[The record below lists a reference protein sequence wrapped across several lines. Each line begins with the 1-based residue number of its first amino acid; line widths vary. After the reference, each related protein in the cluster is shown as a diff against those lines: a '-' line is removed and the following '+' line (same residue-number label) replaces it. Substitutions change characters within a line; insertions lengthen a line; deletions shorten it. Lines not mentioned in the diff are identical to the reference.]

1 MLEKTRVIV
10 VDFGSQYNQL
20 IVRKVRE
27 LKVSS
32 ELVTC
37 NFLNKAIA
45 DGTVNNYDA
54 IIFSGGPNIVTD
66 EGALKVDPKLFDLD
80 IPILG
85 VCYGMQLISDY
96 FGSDLIEGKVK
107 EYGAQTIN
115 ISSKA
120 DVFKNLNDSEDVWMS
135 HGYEVSNVSNKLDV
149 LATTKDNV
157 IAAIKVKDKNIFGV
171 QFHLEVTDTINGM
184 QMLDNFL
191 TIANITRDYTMASFL
206 QEEAIKI
213 KQTVKDSGVI
223 LGLSGGVDS
232 TVVAALLAKAIPGQT
247 KCILV
252 DHGLMRKNE
261 VKLVID
267 SLKDLAIDIK
277 VVDAKELFLSKLA
290 GVSDPEQKRKIIGNL
305 FVEVFDREKSS
316 INDAK
321 FLAQGTLYTDV
332 IESGT
337 DTAQTIKSHHNVGGL
352 PKDMEFELLEPLNS
366 LFKDEVRKLG
376 LELGLSDELVYR
388 QPFPGPGLA
397 IRVMGEITAEKLE
410 VVRASDYIFREILEK
425 HNLYSQ
431 IWQSFTVL
439 TNTKTVGVKGD
450 ERSYEYVLALR
461 AITSIDG
468 MTARAAMIPMEV
480 LVEASTEI
488 TNRVRK
494 INRVVYDI
502 TNKPPSTIEWE

>member
-1 MLEKTRVIV
+1 MTRVIV

-27 LKVSS
+27 LNVSS
-32 ELVTC
+32 KLVTC
-37 NFLNKAIA
+37 DFLNEQIA
-45 DGTVNNYDA
+45 NGQVSKYDA

-66 EGALKVDPKLFDLD
+66 EGALKVDSRLFAMD

-85 VCYGMQLISDY
+85 VCYGMQLIGEHY
-96 FGSDLIEGKVK
+96 GSSLVEGAVK
-107 EYGAQTIN
+107 EYGAQSIN
-115 ISSKA
+115 ISNF
-120 DVFKNLNDSEDVWMS
+120 DNLFTSLDSTEDVWMS
-135 HGYEVSNVSNKLDV
+135 HGYEVANVSDNLEI
-149 LATTKDNV
+149 LATTKDDV
-157 IAAIKVKDKNIFGV
+157 IASIKVKGKDIYGV

-184 QMLDNFL
+184 KMLDNFL
-191 TIANITRDYTMASFL
+191 SIANVKRDYTMASFL
-206 QEEAIKI
+206 VEEAKRVQQIVGSD
-213 KQTVKDSGVI
+213 TVI
-223 LGLSGGVDS
+223 CGLSGGVDS
-232 TVVAALLAKAIPGQT
+232 TVVAALLSKAIPGQT

-252 DHGLMRKNE
+252 DHGLLRKNE
-261 VKLVID
+261 AKLVLE
-267 SLKDLAIDIK
+267 SLKDLPIDVK
-277 VVDAKELFLSKLA
+277 VVDAKQLFLSKLA
-290 GVSDPEQKRKIIGNL
+290 GVSDPERKRKIIGNL
-305 FVEVFDREKSS
+305 FVEIFDEEASK
-316 INDAK
+316 IQGAK

-352 PKDMEFELLEPLNS
+352 PEDMQFELLEPLNK

-376 LELGLSDELVYR
+376 LELGLTPNLVYR

-397 IRVMGEITAEKLE
+397 IRIMGEVTEEKLE
-410 VVRASDYIFREILEK
+410 VVKESDYIFREILKK
-425 HNLYSQ
+425 HDLYKD

-461 AITSIDG
+461 AINSIDG
-468 MTARAAMIPMEV
+468 MTARASLIPMEV

>member
-1 MLEKTRVIV
+1 MNEQSRVIV

-27 LKVSS
+27 LNVSS

-37 NFLNKAIA
+37 DFLNKSIA
-45 DGTVNNYDA
+45 DGSVSNYDA

-66 EGALKVDPKLFDLD
+66 EGALKVDTKLFDMD

-85 VCYGMQLISDY
+85 VCYGMQLIGEH
-96 FGSDLIEGKVK
+96 FGSDLEEGIVK

-115 ISSKA
+115 ITCKENIFKDLA
-120 DVFKNLNDSEDVWMS
+120 DTEDVWMS
-135 HGYEVSNVSNKLDV
+135 HGYEVTNVSDKLEV
-149 LATTKDNV
+149 VATSGDDV
-157 IAAIKVKDKNIFGV
+157 IASIKVKDKQIYGV

-184 QMLDNFL
+184 TMLSNFL
-191 TIANITRDYTMASFL
+191 DLANVPRDYTMASFIEMETKKI
-206 QEEAIKI
+206 QE
-213 KQTVKDSGVI
+213 TVGDKGVI

-261 VKLVID
+261 VEMVVD
-267 SLKDLAIDIK
+267 SLKDLPIDIK
-277 VVDAKELFLSKLA
+277 VVDAKELFLSSLA
-290 GVSDPEQKRKIIGNL
+290 GVDDPEKKRKIIGNL
-305 FVEVFDREKSS
+305 FVEVFDREKSE

-337 DTAQTIKSHHNVGGL
+337 DTAETIKSHHNVGGL
-352 PKDMEFELLEPLNS
+352 PEEMDFELLEPLNS

-376 LELGLSDELVYR
+376 LELGLSHDLVYR

-397 IRVMGEITAEKLE
+397 IRVMGDITDEKLE
-410 VVRASDYIFREILEK
+410 VVRESDYIFREILK
-425 HNLYSQ
+425 RHDLYKD

-488 TNRVRK
+488 TNKVRK

>member
-1 MLEKTRVIV
+1 MNENIRVAV

-27 LKVSS
+27 LNVSS
-32 ELVTC
+32 ELVTSSL
-37 NFLNKAIA
+37 LNQKIA
-45 DGTVNNYDA
+45 DGTVSDYQA

-66 EGALKVDPKLFDLD
+66 KDSLKVDTSLFEMN

-85 VCYGMQLISDY
+85 ICYGMQLIGEH
-96 FGSDLIEGKVK
+96 FGSDLVEGAVK
-107 EYGAQTIN
+107 EYGAQSIN
-115 ISSKA
+115 IACKETIFQ
-120 DVFKNLNDSEDVWMS
+120 DLNNVENVWMS
-135 HGYEVSNVSNKLDV
+135 HGYEVTNVSSDLQII
-149 LATTKDNV
+149 ATTKDDV
-157 IAAIKVKDKNIFGV
+157 IAGIKVKDRDIYGV
-171 QFHLEVTDTINGM
+171 QFHLEVTDTISGM
-184 QMLDNFL
+184 QMLSNFL
-191 TIANITRDYTMASFL
+191 DIAKVTRDYTMANFL
-206 QEEAIKI
+206 EIETENIRSIVEDK
-213 KQTVKDSGVI
+213 GVI

-261 VKLVID
+261 VDLVLK
-267 SLKDLAIDIK
+267 SLENLPLDIK
-277 VVDAKELFLSKLA
+277 VVDAKKLFLDKLA

-305 FVEVFDREKSS
+305 FVEVFDREKAE
-316 INDAK
+316 NKDAK

-337 DTAQTIKSHHNVGGL
+337 DTAHTIKSHHNVGGL
-352 PKDMEFELLEPLNS
+352 PEEMDFELLEPLNK

-376 LELGLSDELVYR
+376 IELGLSNELVYR

-397 IRVMGEITAEKLE
+397 IRVMGDITEEKLQ
-410 VVRASDYIFREILEK
+410 VVRESDYIFREILIK
-425 HNLYSQ
+425 HDLYKD

-461 AITSIDG
+461 AINSIDG
-468 MTARAAMIPMEV
+468 MTARAALIPMEV

>member
-1 MLEKTRVIV
+1 MNEQSRVIV

-27 LKVSS
+27 LNVSS

-37 NFLNKAIA
+37 EFLNTAIA
-45 DGTVNNYDA
+45 NGSVSNYDA

-66 EGALKVDPKLFDLD
+66 EGALKVDTKLFDMD

-85 VCYGMQLISDY
+85 VCYGMQLIGEY
-96 FGSDLIEGKVK
+96 YGSDLVEGEVK

-115 ISSKA
+115 ITSFDNIFKGLTESS
-120 DVFKNLNDSEDVWMS
+120 DVWMS
-135 HGYEVSNVSNKLDV
+135 HGYEVTNVSDKLEV
-149 LATTKDNV
+149 VATTKDDV
-157 IAAIKVKDKNIFGV
+157 IASIKVKGKNIFGV
-171 QFHLEVTDTINGM
+171 QFHLEVTDTIDGM
-184 QMLDNFL
+184 TMLDNFL
-191 TIANITRDYTMASFL
+191 TIANVTRDYTMANFIEMETKKI
-206 QEEAIKI
+206 QEAVGEK
-213 KQTVKDSGVI
+213 GVI

-261 VKLVID
+261 VEMVVD
-267 SLKDLAIDIK
+267 SLKDLPIDIK
-277 VVDAKELFLSKLA
+277 VVDAKELFLSNLA
-290 GVSDPEQKRKIIGNL
+290 GVDDPEKKRKIIGNL
-305 FVEVFDREKSS
+305 FVDVFDREKSE
-316 INDAK
+316 IKDAK

-352 PKDMEFELLEPLNS
+352 PEEMDFELLEPLNT

-376 LELGLSDELVYR
+376 LELGLSHELVYR

-397 IRVMGEITAEKLE
+397 IRVMGDITDEKLE
-410 VVRASDYIFREILEK
+410 VVRESDYIFREILKK
-425 HNLYSQ
+425 HDLYKD

>member
-1 MLEKTRVIV
+1 MEKNSKIIV

-27 LKVSS
+27 LNVSC
-32 ELVTC
+32 ELVTAQY
-37 NFLNKAIA
+37 LNTVIA
-45 DGTVNNYDA
+45 NGNVKNYEA
-54 IIFSGGPNIVTD
+54 IIFSGGPNVVTD
-66 EGALKVDPKLFDLD
+66 EGALQVSQEIFSMD

-85 VCYGMQLISDY
+85 ICYGMQLIGNHY
-96 FGSDLIEGKVK
+96 GCDLVEGKVK
-107 EYGAQTIN
+107 EYGAQSIN
-115 ISSKA
+115 ICNSTQIFRK
-120 DVFKNLNDSEDVWMS
+120 LNDVEDVWMS
-135 HGYEVSNVSNKLDV
+135 HGYEIQNLDDNLET
-149 LATTKDNV
+149 LATTKDDV
-157 IAAIKVKDKNIFGV
+157 VASIKVKDKNIFGV

-184 QMLDNFL
+184 QMLENFIN
-191 TIANITRDYTMASFL
+191 IANIKRDYTMANFL
-206 QEEAIKI
+206 EVEIKKI
-213 KQTVKDSGVI
+213 KEKVKNDNVI

-261 VKLVID
+261 VNLVID
-267 SLKDLAIDIK
+267 SLKDLPIDIK
-277 VVDAKELFLSKLA
+277 VVNAKELFLSKLK
-290 GVSDPEQKRKIIGNL
+290 GISDPEQKRKIIGNL
-305 FVEVFDREKSS
+305 FVEVFDKEKSG
-316 INDAK
+316 INNVK

-352 PKDMEFELLEPLNS
+352 PEEMDFELLEPLNS

-376 LELGLSDELVYR
+376 IELGLSNELVYR

-397 IRVMGEITAEKLE
+397 IRVMGEITEEKLE
-410 VVRASDYIFREILEK
+410 VVRESDYIFKTILDK
-425 HNLYSQ
+425 HNIYND

-450 ERSYEYVLALR
+450 ERSYEYVLAIR

-468 MTARAAMIPMEV
+468 MTARAALIPMEI

>member
-1 MLEKTRVIV
+1 MKVKTRVIV

-27 LKVSS
+27 LNVSS

-37 NFLNKAIA
+37 EYLNNKIA
-45 DGTVNNYDA
+45 DGTVDEFDA

-66 EGALKVDPKLFDLD
+66 EGALKVDTRLFDLN

-85 VCYGMQLISDY
+85 VCYGMQLLGEH
-96 FGSDLIEGKVK
+96 FGSDLVEGQVK

-115 ISSKA
+115 ITDDSSL
-120 DVFKNLNDSEDVWMS
+120 FKGLNTSEDVWMS
-135 HGYEVSNVSNKLDV
+135 HGYEVANVSDKLTV
-149 LATTKDNV
+149 TATTKDDV
-157 IAAIKVKDKNIFGV
+157 IASIAVKGKPFFGV

-184 QMLDNFL
+184 TMLSNFL
-191 TIANITRDYTMASFL
+191 DLAGVTRDYTMASFL
-206 QEEAIKI
+206 ETESQIIQEK
-213 KQTVKDSGVI
+213 VGSDSVI

-261 VKLVID
+261 VELVLK
-267 SLKDLAIDIK
+267 SLEGLPIDIK
-277 VVDAKELFLSKLA
+277 VVDAKDLFLSKLA
-290 GVSDPEQKRKIIGNL
+290 GVNDPEQKRKIIGNL
-305 FVEVFDREKSS
+305 FVEVFDKEKAELK
-316 INDAK
+316 NAK

-352 PKDMEFELLEPLNS
+352 PEEMEFELLEPLNT

-397 IRVMGEITAEKLE
+397 IRIVGDITEDKLE
-410 VVRASDYIFREILEK
+410 VVRESDYIFKEILIK
-425 HNLYSQ
+425 HGLYSK

>member
-1 MLEKTRVIV
+1 MNEQSRVIV

-27 LKVSS
+27 LNVSS

-37 NFLNKAIA
+37 DFLNKAIA
-45 DGTVNNYDA
+45 DGSVSNYDA

-66 EGALKVDPKLFDLD
+66 EGALKVDTKLFDMD

-85 VCYGMQLISDY
+85 VCYGMQLIGEH
-96 FGSDLIEGKVK
+96 FGSDLEEGIVK

-115 ISSKA
+115 ITCKENIFKDLA
-120 DVFKNLNDSEDVWMS
+120 DTEDVWMS
-135 HGYEVSNVSNKLDV
+135 HGYEVTNVSDKLEV
-149 LATTKDNV
+149 VATSGDDV
-157 IAAIKVKDKNIFGV
+157 IASIKVKDKQIYGV

-184 QMLDNFL
+184 TMLSNFL
-191 TIANITRDYTMASFL
+191 DLANVPRDYTMASFIEMETKKI
-206 QEEAIKI
+206 QE
-213 KQTVKDSGVI
+213 TVGDKGVI

-261 VKLVID
+261 VEMVVD
-267 SLKDLAIDIK
+267 SLKDLPIDIK
-277 VVDAKELFLSKLA
+277 VVDAKELFLSSLA
-290 GVSDPEQKRKIIGNL
+290 GVDDPEKKRKIIGNL
-305 FVEVFDREKSS
+305 FVEVFDREKSE

-337 DTAQTIKSHHNVGGL
+337 DTAETIKSHHNVGGL
-352 PKDMEFELLEPLNS
+352 PEEMDFELLEPLNT

-376 LELGLSDELVYR
+376 LELGLSHDLVYR

-397 IRVMGEITAEKLE
+397 IRVMGDITDEKLE
-410 VVRASDYIFREILEK
+410 VVRESDYIFREILK
-425 HNLYSQ
+425 RHDLYKD

-488 TNRVRK
+488 TNKVRK

>member
-1 MLEKTRVIV
+1 MNEQSRVIV

-27 LKVSS
+27 LNVSS

-37 NFLNKAIA
+37 KFLNDAIA
-45 DGTVNNYDA
+45 DGSVSNYDA

-66 EGALKVDPKLFDLD
+66 EGALKVDTKLFDMD

-85 VCYGMQLISDY
+85 VCYGMQLIGEH
-96 FGSDLIEGKVK
+96 FGSDLEEGIVK

-115 ISSKA
+115 ITCKENI
-120 DVFKNLNDSEDVWMS
+120 FKGLSDSEDVWMS
-135 HGYEVSNVSNKLDV
+135 HGYEVTNVSDKLEV
-149 LATTKDNV
+149 VATSGDDV
-157 IAAIKVKDKNIFGV
+157 IASIKVKGKEIYGV

-184 QMLDNFL
+184 TMLDNFL
-191 TIANITRDYTMASFL
+191 TLANVPRDYTMASFIEMETKKI
-206 QEEAIKI
+206 QE
-213 KQTVKDSGVI
+213 TVGDKGVI

-232 TVVAALLAKAIPGQT
+232 TVVATLLAKAIPGQT

-261 VKLVID
+261 VEMVVD
-267 SLKDLAIDIK
+267 SLKDLPIDIK
-277 VVDAKELFLSKLA
+277 VVDAKELFLSNLA
-290 GVSDPEQKRKIIGNL
+290 GVDDPEKKRKIIGNL
-305 FVEVFDREKSS
+305 FVDVFDREKSE
-316 INDAK
+316 IADAK

-352 PKDMEFELLEPLNS
+352 PEEMDFELLEPLNT

-376 LELGLSDELVYR
+376 LELGLSHELVYR

-397 IRVMGEITAEKLE
+397 IRVMGDITDEKLE
-410 VVRASDYIFREILEK
+410 VVRESDYIFREILKK
-425 HNLYSQ
+425 HDLYKD

>member
-1 MLEKTRVIV
+1 MIENIRVAVI
-10 VDFGSQYNQL
+10 DFGSQYNQL

-27 LKVSS
+27 LNVSS

-37 NFLNKAIA
+37 KSLNEKIA
-45 DGTVNNYDA
+45 DGSVSDYEA

-66 EGALKVDPKLFDLD
+66 AGALKVDTKLFDMD

-85 VCYGMQLISDY
+85 VCYGMQLIGEY
-96 FGSDLIEGKVK
+96 YGSDLVEGKVK
-107 EYGAQTIN
+107 EYGAQTISITDHN
-115 ISSKA
+115 DI
-120 DVFKNLNDSEDVWMS
+120 FTNLDAEQNVWMS
-135 HGYEVSNVSNKLDV
+135 HGYEVTNVSDKLEV
-149 LATTKDNV
+149 IATTKDQI
-157 IAAIKVKDKNIFGV
+157 IAGIKVKGKNIFGV

-184 QMLDNFL
+184 TMLDNFL
-191 TIANITRDYTMASFL
+191 SLANVKRDYTMANFIEAESKVI
-206 QEEAIKI
+206 QEKVGN
-213 KQTVKDSGVI
+213 KGVI

-261 VKLVID
+261 VELVID
-267 SLKDLAIDIK
+267 SLKDLPIDIK
-277 VVDAKELFLSKLA
+277 VVDAKELFLSSLA
-290 GVSDPEQKRKIIGNL
+290 NVSDPEQKRKIIGNL
-305 FVEVFDREKSS
+305 FVDVFDREKSE
-316 INDAK
+316 IADAK

-352 PKDMEFELLEPLNS
+352 PEEMDFELLEPLNT

-376 LELGLSDELVYR
+376 LELGLSDDLVYR

-397 IRVMGEITAEKLE
+397 IRVMGEITGEKLS
-410 VVRASDYIFREILEK
+410 VVRESDAIFKEILIK
-425 HNLYSQ
+425 HDLYKD

-488 TNRVRK
+488 TNRVHS

>member
-1 MLEKTRVIV
+1 MKEKSTVIV

-27 LKVSS
+27 LNVSS

-37 NFLNKAIA
+37 EFLNDAIEN
-45 DGTVNNYDA
+45 GTVNDYQA
-54 IIFSGGPNIVTD
+54 IIFSGGPNVVTD
-66 EGALKVDPKLFDLD
+66 ADALKVNPKLFDLN

-85 VCYGMQLISDY
+85 VCYGMQLISKHY
-96 FGSDLIEGKVK
+96 GCDLVEGEVK
-107 EYGAQTIN
+107 EYGAQNIN
-115 ISSKA
+115 ITDFSSIFE
-120 DVFKNLNDSEDVWMS
+120 DLNTNEDVWMS
-135 HGYEVSNVSNKLDV
+135 HGYEVKNVSDKIEV
-149 LATTKDNV
+149 LAKTKDDV
-157 IAAIKVKDKNIFGV
+157 IASVKVKDKQIYGV
-171 QFHLEVTDTINGM
+171 QFHLEVTDTINGIK
-184 QMLDNFL
+184 MLDNFL
-191 TIANITRDYTMASFL
+191 SLANVSRDYTMANFL
-206 QEEAIKI
+206 EIESKKI
-213 KQTVKDSGVI
+213 KEIVGDSGVI

-232 TVVAALLAKAIPGQT
+232 TVVAALLARAIPGQT

-252 DHGLMRKNE
+252 DHGLMRKDEIN
-261 VKLVID
+261 LVVS
-267 SLKDLAIDIK
+267 SLKDLPLDIK
-277 VVDAKELFLSKLA
+277 VVDAKELFLSKLE
-290 GVSDPEQKRKIIGNL
+290 GVDDPEKKRKIIGNL
-305 FVEVFDREKSS
+305 FVEVFDKEKSA

-337 DTAQTIKSHHNVGGL
+337 NTAQTIKSHHNVGGL
-352 PKDMEFELLEPLNS
+352 PEEMDFELLEPLNK

-397 IRVMGEITAEKLE
+397 IRVMGDITEEKLE
-410 VVRASDYIFREILEK
+410 VVRESDYIFREILKK
-425 HNLYSQ
+425 HNLYKD

>member
-1 MLEKTRVIV
+1 MNEQSRVIV

-27 LKVSS
+27 LNVSS

-37 NFLNKAIA
+37 EYLNNIIA
-45 DGTVNNYDA
+45 DGTVAKYDA

-66 EGALKVDPKLFDLD
+66 QGALKVDTQLFDLD

-85 VCYGMQLISDY
+85 VCYGMQLIGEY
-96 FGSDLIEGKVK
+96 YGSELVEGQVK
-107 EYGAQTIN
+107 EYGAQTIHIEN
-115 ISSKA
+115 FDHLFAGINPTS
-120 DVFKNLNDSEDVWMS
+120 DVWMS
-135 HGYEVSNVSNKLDV
+135 HGYEVTNVSDKLDV
-149 LATTKDNV
+149 VATSGDGV
-157 IAAIKVKDKNIFGV
+157 IASIKVKGKNIFGV
-171 QFHLEVTDTINGM
+171 QFHLEVTDTIDGI

-191 TIANITRDYTMASFL
+191 KIANVPRDYTMANFVEMETAKI
-206 QEEAIKI
+206 QEIVGDK
-213 KQTVKDSGVI
+213 GVI

-261 VKLVID
+261 VELVIE
-267 SLKDLAIDIK
+267 SLKDLPLDIK
-277 VVDAKELFLSKLA
+277 VVDAKELFLAKLA
-290 GVSDPEQKRKIIGNL
+290 NVDDPEQKRKIIGNL
-305 FVEVFDREKSS
+305 FVEVFDREKSG

-337 DTAQTIKSHHNVGGL
+337 ATAETIKSHHNVGGL
-352 PKDMEFELLEPLNS
+352 PDEMDFELLEPLNT

-376 LELGLSDELVYR
+376 LELGLSHELVYR

-397 IRVMGEITAEKLE
+397 IRVMGDITEEKVE
-410 VVRASDYIFREILEK
+410 VVRESDYIFKEILIK
-425 HNLYSQ
+425 HDLYKD

>member
-1 MLEKTRVIV
+1 MNDQTRVIV

-27 LKVSS
+27 LNVSS
-32 ELVTC
+32 ELVSC
-37 NFLNKAIA
+37 EYLNKAIA
-45 DGTVNNYDA
+45 DGSIGKHDA

-66 EGALKVDPKLFDLD
+66 EGALKVDTKLFEME

-85 VCYGMQLISDY
+85 VCYGMQLIGEHY
-96 FGSDLIEGKVK
+96 GSNLVEGEVK
-107 EYGAQTIN
+107 EYGAQSIN
-115 ISSKA
+115 ITCKENIFA
-120 DVFKNLNDSEDVWMS
+120 GLNDSSDVWMS
-135 HGYEVSNVSNKLDV
+135 HGYEVTNLSDKLEV
-149 LATTKDNV
+149 VATTKDDV
-157 IAAIKVKDKNIFGV
+157 IASIKVKGKSIFGV
-171 QFHLEVTDTINGM
+171 QFHLEVTDTIDGM
-184 QMLDNFL
+184 TMLDNFL
-191 TIANITRDYTMASFL
+191 KIANVKRDYTMASFL
-206 QEEAIKI
+206 EVETK
-213 KQTVKDSGVI
+213 KVKEIVGDKGVI

-252 DHGLMRKNE
+252 DHGLMRQNE
-261 VKLVID
+261 VEMVIA
-267 SLKDLAIDIK
+267 SLGDLPIDIK
-277 VVDAKELFLSKLA
+277 VVDAKELFLTKLA
-290 GVSDPEQKRKIIGNL
+290 GIDDPEQKRKIIGNL
-305 FVEVFDREKSS
+305 FVEIFDREKSE
-316 INDAK
+316 IKDAK

-352 PKDMEFELLEPLNS
+352 PEEMEFELLEPLNT

-376 LELGLSDELVYR
+376 LELGLSHELVYR

-397 IRVMGEITAEKLE
+397 IRVMGDITEEKLE
-410 VVRASDYIFREILEK
+410 VVRTSDYIFREILKK
-425 HNLYSQ
+425 HDLYKD

-468 MTARAAMIPMEV
+468 MTARAAMIPVEV

>member
-1 MLEKTRVIV
+1 MNEKARVIV

-27 LKVSS
+27 LNVSS

-37 NFLNKAIA
+37 DFLNQKIA
-45 DGTVNNYDA
+45 DGSVKDYSA

-66 EGALKVDPKLFDLD
+66 AGALKVDTALFDMD

-85 VCYGMQLISDY
+85 VCYGMQLIGEH
-96 FGSDLIEGKVK
+96 FGSDLVEGAVK
-107 EYGAQTIN
+107 EYGAQSIN
-115 ISSKA
+115 ITCFENI
-120 DVFKNLNDSEDVWMS
+120 FKNLAAVEDVWMS
-135 HGYEVSNVSNKLDV
+135 HGYEVTNISDKLEV
-149 LATTKDNV
+149 VATTKDNV
-157 IAAIKVKDKNIFGV
+157 IASIKVKGKEIYGV
-171 QFHLEVTDTINGM
+171 QFHLEVTDTKNGM
-184 QMLDNFL
+184 TMLDNFL
-191 TIANITRDYTMASFL
+191 SLAEVPRDYTMASFL
-206 QEEAIKI
+206 EVETKKIQE
-213 KQTVKDSGVI
+213 QVKDSGVI

-261 VKLVID
+261 VDLVVE
-267 SLKDLAIDIK
+267 SLKDLPLDIK

-290 GVSDPEQKRKIIGNL
+290 GVEDPEQKRKIIGNL
-305 FVEVFDREKSS
+305 FVEVFDREKSE
-316 INDAK
+316 IADAK

-352 PKDMEFELLEPLNS
+352 PEDMEFELLEPLNK

-376 LELGLSDELVYR
+376 VELGLSDELVHR

-397 IRVMGEITAEKLE
+397 IRVMGDITEEKLE
-410 VVRASDYIFREILEK
+410 VVRESDYIFKQILIK
-425 HNLYSQ
+425 HNLYQ
-431 IWQSFTVL
+431 DIWQSFTVL

-461 AITSIDG
+461 AINSIDG
-468 MTARAAMIPMEV
+468 MTARAALIPMEV

>member
-1 MLEKTRVIV
+1 MKTRVAV

-27 LKVSS
+27 LNVSCDLLS
-32 ELVTC
+32 SQLINQKIKENT
-37 NFLNKAIA
+37 IS
-45 DGTVNNYDA
+45 DYQG

-66 EGALKVDPKLFDLD
+66 AGALKIDPKIFDLN

-85 VCYGMQLISDY
+85 VCYGMQLIGEF
-96 FGSDLIEGKVK
+96 FGSALKEGKVK
-107 EYGAQTIN
+107 EYGSQQIA
-115 ISSKA
+115 ISSTKDLFA
-120 DVFKNLNDSEDVWMS
+120 GLDSTSAVWMS
-135 HGYEVSNVSNKLDV
+135 HGYEVTNVSSQLEVIAK
-149 LATTKDNV
+149 TKDDV
-157 IAAIKVKDKNIFGV
+157 IAALKVVDKPIWGV
-171 QFHLEVTDTINGM
+171 QFHLEVTDTIDGM
-184 QMLDNFL
+184 KMLDNFL
-191 TIANITRDYTMASFL
+191 NLANVTRDYTIENFL
-206 QEEAIKI
+206 ESEAHRVQEI
-213 KQTVKDSGVI
+213 VKDDTVI
-223 LGLSGGVDS
+223 CGLSGGVDS

-252 DHGLMRKNE
+252 DHGLLRKNE
-261 VKLVID
+261 VKLVLD
-267 SLKDLAIDIK
+267 SLKDLPIDVK
-277 VVDAKELFLSKLA
+277 VVDAKDLFLSRLS

-305 FVEVFDREKSS
+305 FVEIFDKEASLIKG
-316 INDAK
+316 AK

-352 PKDMEFELLEPLNS
+352 PEDMSFELLEPLNK

-376 LELGLSDELVYR
+376 IELGLSLEIVNR

-397 IRVMGEITAEKLE
+397 IRIMGEITEEKLSIVKE
-410 VVRASDYIFREILEK
+410 SDFIFRELLKE
-425 HNLYSQ
+425 HNLYDD

-461 AITSIDG
+461 AINSIDG
-468 MTARAAMIPMEV
+468 MTARACLLPTEF
-480 LVEASTEI
+480 LVIASTEI
-488 TNRVRK
+488 TNRVRN